1 MYVLLT
7 LSTCAVGTVT
17 IIIDAAWYRRLSRLL
32 VSFGRMKPMTV
43 ASFQLIGY
51 V

>member
-7 LSTCAVGTVT
+7 LSACAVGTVT
-17 IIIDAAWYRRLSRLL
+17 IIIDTAWYRRLSHSL
-32 VSFGRMKPMTV
+32 VSFGWMKPMTV
-43 ASFQLIGY
+43 ASFKLVGY